1 MRRSRSARESR
12 PDLHSRGN
20 SRPRWGT
27 ASPRAQD
34 LQFRAVTPDVETDIL
49 SPVTDRRQGIECEAD
64 VVAVEER
71 AVVDE
76 LPLVPRCEF
85 EVEESSSG
93 PFGIEVTRAA
103 DSPRSMSLCRNG
115 LTGHD
120 HVVGAARGQ
129 AFCEYERARPQGHS
143 SGSANFEAYSSGERS

>member
-1 MRRSRSARESR
+1 MEIRDPAGEFRLSA
-12 PDLHSRGN
+12 
-20 SRPRWGT
+20 
-27 ASPRAQD
+27 RAQD

-76 LPLVPRCEF
+76 LPLVPRGANSR
-85 EVEESSSG
+85 VEESLVG

-115 LTGHD
+115 SPATITW
-120 HVVGAARGQ
+120 
-129 AFCEYERARPQGHS
+129 
-143 SGSANFEAYSSGERS
+143 